1 MFNIEETL
9 KFLLNGAENIND
21 VEALRE
27 KLIDVNKENRSLR
40 IKFGMDPSAPDIHL
54 GHAVALRKIKQL
66 QDLGHTAVVIIGDFT
81 GAIGDPTGKSKT
93 RNQLTDEQVRFN
105 AQTYLEQIFKILDK
119 DKTELHYNS
128 EWFDKMTFKDVIN
141 LCSKTTVARMLERDD
156 FNNRMRNHKPIAIH
170 EFFYPLM
177 QAYDSVV
184 VKSDLEL
191 GGTDQTFNVMMG
203 RNIQKDFGVSQQ
215 VPVFVPLLVGIDGK
229 EKMSKSLGN
238 YIGVDEDAKVM
249 YEKVMKIPDDLII
262 TYYQLTTD
270 MHPDKMKAI
279 KKLLDSKEVNPRDI
293 KMHLARS
300 IVALYHTEEKVKEA
314 EANFQAVYQK
324 KNIDDVELPILTY
337 DCSLV
342 DENLAYYLIDCIFSS
357 GKYKSK
363 SEVRRLIQQGAV
375 KLNGERVTDLMFQP
389 ADGTVIQVGKGNMFK
404 LVAIQKTE
412 ELGISLSKK
421 CDFSEKILH

>member
-1 MFNIEETL
+1 MFDIEETL
-9 KFLLNGAENIND
+9 KFILNGAEDIND
-21 VEALRE
+21 IEALRE
-27 KLIDVNKENRSLR
+27 KLNEVKEENRTLR

-93 RNQLTDEQVRFN
+93 RNQLTDEQVKFN

-128 EWFDKMTFKDVIN
+128 EWFGQMNFKDVIN

-156 FNNRMRNHKPIAIH
+156 FNNRMNNHKPIAIH

-238 YIGVDEDAKVM
+238 YIGIDEDAKVM
-249 YEKVMKIPDDLII
+249 YAKVMKIPDDLII

-270 MHPDKMKAI
+270 VHPDRI
-279 KKLLDSKEVNPRDI
+279 RTVKKLLENGEVNPRDI

-300 IVALYHTEEKVKEA
+300 IVSLYHTPEEVKEA
-314 EANFQAVYQK
+314 ENNFQAIFQK
-324 KNIDDVELPILTY
+324 KDIEIELPELVY
-337 DCSLV
+337 DSSLI
-342 DENLAYYLIDCIFSS
+342 DENGDYSLIDCIFAS

-375 KLNGERVTDLMFQP
+375 RINGEKTNDLTLKP
-389 ADGTVIQVGKGNMFK
+389 VEGTIIQVGKGNVFK
-404 LVAIQKTE
+404 LTSLQKE
-412 ELGISLSKK
+412 EEKGLSLTRGLKK
-421 CDFSEKILH
+421 N

>member
-1 MFNIEETL
+1 MFDIEETL
-9 KFLLNGAENIND
+9 KFILNGAEDIND
-21 VEALRE
+21 IEALRE
-27 KLIDVNKENRSLR
+27 KINEVKKENRTLR

-93 RNQLTDEQVRFN
+93 RNQLTDEQVKFN

-128 EWFDKMTFKDVIN
+128 EWFGQMNFKDVIN

-156 FNNRMRNHKPIAIH
+156 FNNRMNNHKPIAIH

-249 YEKVMKIPDDLII
+249 YAKVMKIPDDLII

-270 MHPDKMKAI
+270 VHPDRIRAVQ
-279 KKLLDSKEVNPRDI
+279 KLLENGEVNPRDI

-300 IVALYHTEEKVKEA
+300 IVSLYHTPEEVKEA
-314 EANFQAVYQK
+314 ENNFQAIFQK
-324 KNIDDVELPILTY
+324 KDIEIELPELVY
-337 DCSLV
+337 DSSLI
-342 DENLAYYLIDCIFSS
+342 DENGDYSLIDCIFAS

-375 KLNGERVTDLMFQP
+375 RINGEKTNELTLKPVE
-389 ADGTVIQVGKGNMFK
+389 GTIIQVGKGNVFK
-404 LVAIQKTE
+404 LTSLQKKQE
-412 ELGISLSKK
+412 KGLSLTR
-421 CDFSEKILH
+421 

>member
-1 MFNIEETL
+1 MFDIEETL
-9 KFLLNGAENIND
+9 KFILNGAEDIND
-21 VEALRE
+21 IEALRK
-27 KLIDVNKENRSLR
+27 KLNEVKKENRTLR

-93 RNQLTDEQVRFN
+93 RNQLTDEQVKFN

-128 EWFDKMTFKDVIN
+128 EWFGQMNFKDVIN

-156 FNNRMRNHKPIAIH
+156 FNNRMNNHKPIAIH

-249 YEKVMKIPDDLII
+249 YAKVMKIPDDLII

-270 MHPDKMKAI
+270 VHPDRIRAVQ
-279 KKLLDSKEVNPRDI
+279 KLLENGEINPRDI

-300 IVALYHTEEKVKEA
+300 IVSLYHTPEEVKEA
-314 EANFQAVYQK
+314 ENNFQAIFQK
-324 KNIDDVELPILTY
+324 KDIEIELPELVY
-337 DCSLV
+337 DSSLI
-342 DENLAYYLIDCIFSS
+342 DENGDYSLIDCIFAS

-375 KLNGERVTDLMFQP
+375 RINGEKTNELTLKPVE
-389 ADGTVIQVGKGNMFK
+389 GTIIQVGKGNVFK
-404 LVAIQKTE
+404 LTSLQKKQE
-412 ELGISLSKK
+412 KGLSLTRGLKK
-421 CDFSEKILH
+421 N

>member
-1 MFNIEETL
+1 MFDIEETL
-9 KFLLNGAENIND
+9 KFILNGAEDIND
-21 VEALRE
+21 IEALRE
-27 KLIDVNKENRSLR
+27 KLNEVNEENRTLR

-66 QDLGHTAVVIIGDFT
+66 QDLGHIAVVIIGDFT

-93 RNQLTDEQVRFN
+93 RNQLTDEQVKFN

-128 EWFDKMTFKDVIN
+128 EWFGQMNFKDVIN

-156 FNNRMRNHKPIAIH
+156 FNNRMNNHKPIAIH

-215 VPVFVPLLVGIDGK
+215 VPVFIPLLVGIDGK

-249 YEKVMKIPDDLII
+249 YAKVMKIPDDLII

-270 MHPDKMKAI
+270 VHPDRIRAVQ
-279 KKLLDSKEVNPRDI
+279 KLLENGEVNPRDI

-300 IVALYHTEEKVKEA
+300 IVSLYHTPEEVKEA
-314 EANFQAVYQK
+314 ENNFQAIFQK
-324 KNIDDVELPILTY
+324 KDIEIELPELVY
-337 DCSLV
+337 DSSLI
-342 DENLAYYLIDCIFSS
+342 DENGAYSLIDCIFVSV
-357 GKYKSK
+357 KYKSK

-375 KLNGERVTDLMFQP
+375 RINGEKTNDLTLKP
-389 ADGTVIQVGKGNMFK
+389 VEGTIIQVGKGNVFK
-404 LVAIQKTE
+404 LTSLQKE
-412 ELGISLSKK
+412 EEKGLSLTRGLKK
-421 CDFSEKILH
+421 N

>member
-1 MFNIEETL
+1 MFDIEETL
-9 KFLLNGAENIND
+9 KFILNGAEDIND
-21 VEALRE
+21 IEALRE
-27 KLIDVNKENRSLR
+27 KLNEVKKENRTLR

-93 RNQLTDEQVRFN
+93 RNQLTDEQVKFN

-128 EWFDKMTFKDVIN
+128 EWFGQINFKDVIN

-156 FNNRMRNHKPIAIH
+156 FNNRMNNHKPIAIH

-249 YEKVMKIPDDLII
+249 YAKVMKIPDDLII

-270 MHPDKMKAI
+270 VHPDRIRALQ
-279 KKLLDSKEVNPRDI
+279 KLLENGEVNPRDI

-300 IVALYHTEEKVKEA
+300 IVSLYHTPEEVKEA
-314 EANFQAVYQK
+314 ENNFQAIFQK
-324 KNIDDVELPILTY
+324 KDIEIELPELVY
-337 DCSLV
+337 DSSLI
-342 DENLAYYLIDCIFSS
+342 DENGDYSLIDCIFAS

-375 KLNGERVTDLMFQP
+375 RINGEKTNELTLKPVE
-389 ADGTVIQVGKGNMFK
+389 GTIFQVGKGNVFK
-404 LVAIQKTE
+404 LTSLQKKQE
-412 ELGISLSKK
+412 KGLSLTRGLKK
-421 CDFSEKILH
+421 N